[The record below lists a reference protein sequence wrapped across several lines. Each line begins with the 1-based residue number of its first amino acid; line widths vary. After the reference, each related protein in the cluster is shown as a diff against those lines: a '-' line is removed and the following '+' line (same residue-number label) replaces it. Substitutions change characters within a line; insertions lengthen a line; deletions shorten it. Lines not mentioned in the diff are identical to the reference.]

1 MRLRY
6 RDERFAFVRFRL
18 DGLIAKCGEFCLSF
32 LSQWFCG
39 ILSQWYLF
47 ALECRLGQVLCR
59 SPRSAPQAGHEQRRV
74 LGFGM
79 TSARMQILR
88 MPLIYP

>member
-47 ALECRLGQVLCR
+47 CTGV
-59 SPRSAPQAGHEQRRV
+59 
-74 LGFGM
+74 
-79 TSARMQILR
+79 SARPG
-88 MPLIYP
+88 PLPIPTQCPPKPGTNNAASLDSE